1 MLKFNQFSSAV
12 LILSAFSVFAGP
24 KMEIEP
30 QTVNSPDII
39 AGSTTKVPAVFTVK
53 NTGDAPLKLT
63 TVKPSCGC
71 TVVKFDSTIQPGK
84 STKIESVVN
93 IPGYRNGNYTKQIMV
108 KSNADDSTTRLII
121 KFSIISAVDISDRAI
136 DFDSSSISKPLSL
149 TLSSKKEDLKV
160 NSVQYFDDSLSIP
173 VKFNWS
179 KTDSVNAEGMRFFK
193 LDLFQPSKAKK
204 GTGKITIALNHE
216 NQKEISI
223 TGNIH

>member
-1 MLKFNQFSSAV
+1 MLKFIQFSSAV
-12 LILSAFSVFAGP
+12 FILSAFTVFAGP
-24 KMEIEP
+24 KMEIDP

-39 AGSTTKVPAVFTVK
+39 AGTTTKVTAIFTVK

-63 TVKPSCGC
+63 SVKPSCGC

-84 STKIESVVN
+84 STKIESAVN

-108 KSNADDSTTRLII
+108 KSNADDSTTRLFI
-121 KFSIISAVDISDRAI
+121 KFSIVSAVDISVHAV
-136 DFDSSSISKPLSL
+136 DFDSSSVSKPQSL
-149 TLSSKKEDLKV
+149 TLCSKKEDLKV
-160 NSVQYFDDSLSIP
+160 NSVQYVTDSANIP

-179 KTDSVNAEGMRFFK
+179 KTDSVNAEGMRVFK
-193 LDLFQPSKAKK
+193 LDLFHPSKAKK